1 MSASDGNG
9 MSASR
14 GNGILASPGSGI
26 LAFDGRGISASDG
39 RGMSA
44 FDGKGISALLII
56 FISVFTTENKILT
69 LLLLNT
75 SCLVLANSV
84 DPDQL
89 ASEEANWSGSALF
102 VIKYVNFYQ
111 KPGSSNLIGW
121 KLQVG
126 VASYSAWEG
135 LMWATTCK
143 YGASCTC
150 YLSKKLGTDLTGQ

>member
-89 ASEEANWSGSALF
+89 ASEEAN
-102 VIKYVNFYQ
+102 
-111 KPGSSNLIGW
+111 
-121 KLQVG
+121 
-126 VASYSAWEG
+126 
-135 LMWATTCK
+135 
-143 YGASCTC
+143 
-150 YLSKKLGTDLTGQ
+150 